1 MHLFWGV
8 LMMAVGLFLIV
19 CASLKSEFV
28 IYRLLVARS
37 RLLWKE
43 KVYVF
48 HQVSGA
54 LVMLYGLLV
63 ALKVI

>member
-19 CASLKSEFV
+19 CASLKSELIV
-28 IYRLLVARS
+28 YRLLVARS

-54 LVMLYGLLV
+54 LVMLFGLLV